1 MNSHPV
7 AIPDTLPADITHA
20 RREAAAE
27 RHSSAL
33 DACAEEITESL
44 LKGRPLMGYGWG
56 SEYSIDNAELVENI
70 DMAKLIAAYQHGL
83 VGSHANA
90 VRLMS
95 EVLVEAAV
103 KAGETYADKRHAY
116 LVREGR

>member
-1 MNSHPV
+1 MNT
-7 AIPDTLPADITHA
+7 DTHYTNKDVVRA

-27 RHSSAL
+27 RLSSAL

-56 SEYSIDNAELVENI
+56 REYSIDNTELVENL
-70 DMAKLIAAYQHGL
+70 DMDKLITAYKVGL
-83 VGSHANA
+83 TGSHANA

-95 EVLVEAAV
+95 EVLVEAAL
-103 KAGETYADKRHAY
+103 KAGEIYADKRHAY